1 MEMSQTMA
9 KDANRFW
16 VNACIEIYVPD
27 QGFGERATANEELDA
42 QWFANEVASQ
52 ITKAI
57 NKNFRFS
64 ERPYSVN
71 DVMVGKIERG

>member
-1 MEMSQTMA
+1 MA
-9 KDANRFW
+9 KDANRFC

-27 QGFGERATANEELDA
+27 QGFGEKAMSNEELDA

-52 ITKAI
+52 IPKSI
-57 NKNFRFS
+57 NKNFEYS